1 MAFTIASPLDMPF
14 SSKEKIGLQCSRK
27 FPRQFWSPGEDLGNN
42 AVQIEDGDSPGTFEG
57 YIAALF
63 RPKRRADELAWRA
76 AARRLGV
83 RLIAAIHE
91 PSKCDQ
97 IISYWQPGNLDASVQ
112 IIWLRK
118 VVTKSWW
125 SPSQVSNFPK
135 NCPKWLL
142 TLKKVAEWPL
152 RVVEPRVK
160 FQALLANPGYLAV
173 LTKRGFLG
181 LPRLAP
187 SKLLLRLGLGLPPA
201 WCSARPLLS
210 LSKGLRLAEIIL
222 LAVALDLSL
231 ALAKALRPCK
241 VNSGLFTGCVMF
253 ATRRFRA
260 PLSGTC
266 CMVLFAWACG
276 FSLISSIMLGKY

>member
-1 MAFTIASPLDMPF
+1 
-14 SSKEKIGLQCSRK
+14 
-27 FPRQFWSPGEDLGNN
+27 
-42 AVQIEDGDSPGTFEG
+42 VQIEDGDSPSTFEG

-63 RPKRRADELAWRA
+63 RPIRRADELAWRA

-173 LTKRGFLG
+173 LPKRGFLG
-181 LPRLAP
+181 LLRLAP
-187 SKLLLRLGLGLPPA
+187 SKLLLRLGL
-201 WCSARPLLS
+201 
-210 LSKGLRLAEIIL
+210 
-222 LAVALDLSL
+222 
-231 ALAKALRPCK
+231 
-241 VNSGLFTGCVMF
+241 
-253 ATRRFRA
+253 
-260 PLSGTC
+260 
-266 CMVLFAWACG
+266 
-276 FSLISSIMLGKY
+276 